1 VATSAETDTD
11 SGTGADTYPGPVV
24 GLGIGRLDEIV
35 VDCADPAGLV
45 RFWAALLGGSPVDR
59 AGDWSYVDPPGGQPR
74 LAFQAVPEGKPGRKN
89 RLHLD
94 IDVADIA
101 LVRAALLRIGAV
113 AVGEVQRDA
122 EGAFQVMLD
131 PEGNEFCLVR

>member
-1 VATSAETDTD
+1 MTAVVTSEGPAAGSTD
-11 SGTGADTYPGPVV
+11 STAA
-24 GLGIGRLDEIV
+24 GLGLGRLDEIV
-35 VDCADPAGLV
+35 VDCADPPRLA

-59 AGDWSYVDPPGGQPR
+59 EPDWSYVDPPGGQPR
-74 LAFQAVPEGKPGRKN
+74 LAFQLVPEGKQSRKN

-101 LVRAALLRIGAV
+101 PARAALLRLGAQ
-113 AVGEVQRDA
+113 ALGDVQQDA
-122 EGAFQVMLD
+122 QGAFQVMLD

>member
-1 VATSAETDTD
+1 VSAVVTNKAP
-11 SGTGADTYPGPVV
+11 TGGM
-24 GLGIGRLDEIV
+24 GMGRLDEIV
-35 VDCADPAGLV
+35 VDCADPARLA

-59 AGDWSYVDPPGGQPR
+59 EQDWSYVDPPGGQPR
-74 LAFQAVPEGKPGRKN
+74 LAFQLVPERKQGPKN

-101 LVRAALLRIGAV
+101 RIRAALVELGAQ
-113 AVGEVQRDA
+113 ALGEVQQDA
-122 EGAFQVMLD
+122 QGAFQVMLD